1 MVCVFCAKLCEEDE
15 KMTKRNQDFSKDILS
30 LIRSSVSPAV
40 LSERLQDFHE
50 NDLAEVLRE
59 LSTAERSRLYRIL
72 ESSMLA
78 DVFEYLEEE
87 ETVQYLEE
95 MDVKK
100 AAAILSKMETDA
112 LADVL
117 KQIDKEKRKL
127 LIQLLDEQVR
137 KDIEMI
143 RSFDEDEIGS
153 RMTTNCIMIRENLTV
168 KQAMSSLVDQAA
180 KNDNISTLFMVT
192 EDNTFYGAMDLKD
205 LIIARRES
213 PLEDLIAT
221 SYPYVYGNELIDDC
235 IERLKDYSED
245 SIPVLDNDN
254 KLLGVITSQSMVDLV
269 DDEMGE
275 DYAKFAG
282 LTAEEDLK
290 EPLKES
296 IKKRLPWLLVLL
308 GLGMIVSSVVGLF
321 EEVVSQL
328 TIIMCF
334 QSLILDMAGNVG
346 TQSLAV
352 TIRVLMDES
361 LTGKQKIELVFKEMK
376 IAFSNGAILGILSF
390 VLIGLYIGLFKGKT
404 FVFAYAV
411 SGCIGISLLLAMV
424 ISGAVGTLIPLF
436 FKKIHVDPAV
446 ASGPLITTVNDL
458 VAVISY
464 YGLSWIFLINMMH
477 LVG

>member
-1 MVCVFCAKLCEEDE
+1 ME
-15 KMTKRNQDFSKDILS
+15 NKDYTVEILEI
-30 LIRSSVSPAV
+30 IRSNTSPGIMRN
-40 LSERLQDFHE
+40 RLEDYHA
-50 NDLAEVLRE
+50 NDLAEVFPQLKV
-59 LSTAERSRLYRIL
+59 SERRKICRIL
-72 ESSMLA
+72 DLDMLSDIFEHIDEQEA
-78 DVFEYLEEE
+78 AEYLD
-87 ETVQYLEE
+87 E
-95 MDVKK
+95 MDIKK
-100 AAAILSKMETDA
+100 AAAILSAMA
-112 LADVL
+112 
-117 KQIDKEKRKL
+117 
-127 LIQLLDEQVR
+127 
-137 KDIEMI
+137 
-143 RSFDEDEIGS
+143 
-153 RMTTNCIMIRENLTV
+153 TNCIMIRENLTV
-168 KQAMSSLVDQAA
+168 KQAMSSLVEQAA

-213 PLEDLIAT
+213 PLENLIAT

-290 EPLKES
+290 EPLRES

-308 GLGMIVSSVVGLF
+308 GLGMVVSSVVGLF

-361 LTGKQKIELVFKEMK
+361 LTGKQKAELVFKEMK
-376 IAFSNGAILGILSF
+376 IAFSNGSILGILSF
-390 VLIGLYIGLFKGKT
+390 VVIGLYIALFKGKT

-411 SGCIGISLLLAMV
+411 SGCIGVSLLLAMV

-458 VAVISY
+458 VAVVSY
-464 YGLSWIFLINMMH
+464 YGLSWIFLINMVH

>member
-1 MVCVFCAKLCEEDE
+1 ME
-15 KMTKRNQDFSKDILS
+15 NKDYTVEILEI
-30 LIRSSVSPAV
+30 IRSNTSPGIMR
-40 LSERLQDFHE
+40 SRLEDYHA
-50 NDLAEVLRE
+50 NDLAEVFPQLKV
-59 LSTAERSRLYRIL
+59 SERRKICRIL
-72 ESSMLA
+72 DLDILSDIFEHIDEQEA
-78 DVFEYLEEE
+78 AEYLD
-87 ETVQYLEE
+87 E
-95 MDVKK
+95 MDIKK
-100 AAAILSKMETDA
+100 AAAILSAMETDA
-112 LADVL
+112 VVDVL
-117 KQIDKEKRKL
+117 QMIPKEKKNL
-127 LIQLLDEQVR
+127 LIELMDDDAR
-137 KDIEMI
+137 KDMAII
-143 RSFDEDEIGS
+143 ASFDEEEIGS

-168 KQAMSSLVDQAA
+168 KQAMSSLVEQAA

-290 EPLKES
+290 EPLRES

-308 GLGMIVSSVVGLF
+308 GLGMVVSSVVGLF
-321 EEVVSQL
+321 EVVVSQL

-361 LTGKQKIELVFKEMK
+361 LTGKQKAELVFKEMK
-376 IAFSNGAILGILSF
+376 IAFSNGSILGILSF
-390 VLIGLYIGLFKGKT
+390 VVIGLYIALFKGKT

-411 SGCIGISLLLAMV
+411 SGCIGVSLLLAMV

-458 VAVISY
+458 VAVVSY